1 MEESGGMGCHPP
13 AWGFAQ
19 LGVCSADDV
28 AVLVHNDLLAIR
40 QGHGITAI
48 ADAFQNTAARLLA
61 IKAHNG
67 ILEFRRDKFCVYG
80 CSPFLTPKWC
90 GCCNAGCG

>member
-13 AWGFAQ
+13 AWGF
-19 LGVCSADDV
+19 CSANDV
-28 AVLVHNDLLAIR
+28 AVLVHDDLGAV
-40 QGHGITAI
+40 GEG
-48 ADAFQNTAARLLA
+48 DAVKTVANAVGSNTALA
-61 IKAHNG
+61 TRGLHNHI
-67 ILEFRRDKFCVYG
+67 ILIQNRTELRIDNSS

>member
-28 AVLVHNDLLAIR
+28 AVLVHDDLGAIGE
-40 QGHGITAI
+40 GHSIAAI
-48 ADAFQNTAARLLA
+48 ADAENTRML
-61 IKAHNG
+61 G
-67 ILEFRRDKFCVYG
+67 TF
-80 CSPFLTPKWC
+80 P
-90 GCCNAGCG
+90 